1 MELAQ
6 LGPQVPVERL
16 VRRAPVELLDH
27 KEELDIQVQQGYQGA
42 RVYKEALAALALQGL
57 LEQLVLL
64 ASLELQ
70 VAQVLRVLVVALV
83 LQEHLEEQ
91 VSEEI
96 QVALEQQEQRV
107 FKETQ
112 AVLVQLGR
120 QES

>member
-1 MELAQ
+1 M
-6 LGPQVPVERL
+6 ERL